1 MIGAVRDIAQT
12 ANLTP
17 ARPFSDRNGDCRLVH
32 IQADKNGVVQ
42 QVRPPC
48 LRLGVGQPDAILDWD
63 MPWDGPPAPSDGGHK
78 V

>member
-1 MIGAVRDIAQT
+1 LAA
-12 ANLTP
+12 L
-17 ARPFSDRNGDCRLVH
+17 SDRNGDGRLVH

-63 MPWDGPPAPSDGGHK
+63 MP
-78 V
+78 